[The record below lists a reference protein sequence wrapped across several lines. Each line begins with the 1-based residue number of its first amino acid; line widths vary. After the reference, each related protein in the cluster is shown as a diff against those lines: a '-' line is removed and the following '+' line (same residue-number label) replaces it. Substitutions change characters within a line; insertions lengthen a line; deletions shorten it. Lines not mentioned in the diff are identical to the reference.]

1 MEDTD
6 GDTTN
11 RAETPME
18 TTARETSGTTTMT
31 TTVRTTVEDITA
43 VETKPPADEADEPLA
58 TITLVKMDNKVDDT
72 VSSTDVTAEDLPTDL
87 TPEEDAPNTNKDLT
101 PEEDMTNV
109 DVEDAPSEEDAL
121 SEEDATSEDNPSS
134 TKEDTRNGNAMEA
147 ITPEVRTFTIR
158 HPRDFSVSTSL

>member
-1 MEDTD
+1 M
-6 GDTTN
+6 
-11 RAETPME
+11 
-18 TTARETSGTTTMT
+18 ETSGTTTMT

-43 VETKPPADEADEPLA
+43 VETEPTRPADEADEPLA

-87 TPEEDAPNTNKDLT
+87 TPEEDAPTTNEDHLT

-109 DVEDAPSEEDAL
+109 DVEDAP

-147 ITPEVRTFTIR
+147 ITPKARTFTIR